1 MITNSSKIKWL
12 ANKSDNGLDNDTK
25 ESIVQRADI
34 ENLEYIEAEPIQ
46 QKQNE
51 LNSLPNT
58 LID

>member
-1 MITNSSKIKWL
+1 MSL
-12 ANKSDNGLDNDTK
+12 VYFDGLDNDTK

-58 LID
+58 CIY